1 LHEWQGGSV
10 RLQIAVRESGD
21 VTILDL
27 QGRATIEGESEM
39 LSGRL
44 TKLIANGVRKVL
56 LNLASLT
63 QVDSTGVSVIVQT
76 YALLR
81 NRGGQL
87 KLLCP
92 YGRVLEVLRL
102 FRLIEIIPC
111 FNDET
116 EALASFQPKGYA
128 ART

>member
-1 LHEWQGGSV
+1 M
-10 RLQIAVRESGD
+10 RLQIAIRESGD

-27 QGRATIEGESEM
+27 QGRATIEGESDM
-39 LSGRL
+39 LSKRL

-76 YALLR
+76 YASLR

-92 YGRVLEVLRL
+92 CGRVLEVLRL
-102 FRLIEIIPC
+102 FRLVEIIPW
-111 FNDET
+111 FNDEA
-116 EALASFQPKGYA
+116 EALASFQVRGHA